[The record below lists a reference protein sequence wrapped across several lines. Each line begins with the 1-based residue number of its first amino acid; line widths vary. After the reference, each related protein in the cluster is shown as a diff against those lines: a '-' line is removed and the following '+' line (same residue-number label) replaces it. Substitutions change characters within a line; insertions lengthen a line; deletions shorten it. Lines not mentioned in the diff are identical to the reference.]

1 MTESIFNN
9 NWGKVALGSVSNI
22 KISLQSDVTGKK
34 EKKRKAIL
42 IGTSII
48 LQSGKANTPG
58 QQVKPYRWQAHL
70 LETPR
75 MTHTL
80 QS

>member
-9 NWGKVALGSVSNI
+9 NWGKVALGSASNI
-22 KISLQSDVTGKK
+22 KNSVQSDVTGKK

-58 QQVKPYRWQAHL
+58 QQVKPY
-70 LETPR
+70 
-75 MTHTL
+75 
-80 QS
+80 